1 MNSKKKFL
9 RFAEIAYLLVAAV
22 FIVETVISIRNDDP
36 SWWLPFILSVAA
48 IGMYFFKKHFRKKM
62 DKDKKH

>member
-1 MNSKKKFL
+1 MSNKKKFL

-22 FIVETVISIRNDDP
+22 FIVETIISLRNNDP
-36 SWWLPFILSVAA
+36 SWWLTLIFSVAA

-62 DKDKKH
+62 DKDKKN